1 MYKSTFRNFFCYRHM
16 TEKLNGTSGHP
27 HAAPKVDTTGIKV
40 SLKNTFINVDDGT
53 HTDLSMPDLLRA
65 QTTPAVFN
73 ALQALYKS
81 KSDDQNEIPAWKHQ
95 MDTLHEGSS
104 NPGSSEPE
112 DAPPPAFDAEEVLRQ
127 ISELT
132 ETLSAM
138 NYGAT
143 ASSSEE
149 HGSLSPSARRQ
160 VMESPDP
167 LVSTTVMLRN
177 IPNKYTSEMLL
188 DQFTEFGFMTSEI
201 DFFYLPIDFR
211 NKCNVGYAF
220 VNFQSHDRAVS
231 FMERFENYHLPATNS
246 HKVCTVCWARVQGR
260 DANISHYRDSP
271 ILPEYRP
278 MLFSRS
284 GQREPF
290 PEPSDP
296 SIVEAISKSNKE
308 AVRASIAT
316 KGPDENKIFVGGL
329 DKSIGGDDLVA
340 YFSKYGTVKD
350 AAVVIDRTSGK
361 SRGFGFCLFEK
372 YVPRNILSQ
381 RHIIHGTEV
390 AVKLYD
396 QPHHSSPPGSRNL
409 HRTRLS

>member
-1 MYKSTFRNFFCYRHM
+1 M
-16 TEKLNGTSGHP
+16 TEKLSDTDGHTQS
-27 HAAPKVDTTGIKV
+27 APKVDTTAIKV

-53 HTDLSMPDLLRA
+53 HADLSMPDLLRA

-73 ALQALYKS
+73 ALQALYKNNS
-81 KSDDQNEIPAWKHQ
+81 NDSVDIPSWKHG

-104 NPGSSEPE
+104 NPGTSEPE

-143 ASSSEE
+143 GSSEQ
-149 HGSLSPSARRQ
+149 GSVSPATRHKGLD
-160 VMESPDP
+160 SPDP
-167 LVSTTVMLRN
+167 HVSTTVMLRN
-177 IPNKYTSEMLL
+177 IPNKYTAEMLL
-188 DQFTEFGFMTSEI
+188 DQFRDFGFMTREV

-220 VNFQSHDRAVS
+220 VNFVSHDRAVD
-231 FMERFENYHLPATNS
+231 FMEKFESYHLPATNS

-260 DANISHYRDSP
+260 DSNVEHYRDSP

-278 MLFSRS
+278 WLFSSAGDR
-284 GQREPF
+284 QPF
-290 PEPSDP
+290 PQPSDP
-296 SIVEAISKSNKE
+296 SIIAAITKSNKE

-329 DKSIGGDDLVA
+329 DKSVGGDDLVA
-340 YFSKYGTVKD
+340 YFSKFGIVRD

-361 SRGFGFCLFEK
+361 SRGFGFCLFDK
-372 YVPRNILSQ
+372 FVPRGILNQ
-381 RHIIHGTEV
+381 RHFINGSEI

-396 QPHHSSPPGSRNL
+396 QPAQRQS
-409 HRTRLS
+409 

>member
-1 MYKSTFRNFFCYRHM
+1 M
-16 TEKLNGTSGHP
+16 TEKLSGTDGHA
-27 HAAPKVDTTGIKV
+27 HSAPIVDTTGIKV

-53 HTDLSMPDLLRA
+53 HADLSMPDLLRA

-81 KSDDQNEIPAWKHQ
+81 KSDDQMDIPSWKHG

-143 ASSSEE
+143 GSSEP
-149 HGSLSPSARRQ
+149 GSVSPATRRQ
-160 VMESPDP
+160 GLESPDP

-188 DQFTEFGFMTSEI
+188 DQFRDFGFMPYEI

-220 VNFQSHDRAVS
+220 VNFVSHDRAVK
-231 FMERFENYHLPATNS
+231 FMEKFENYQLPATNS

-260 DANISHYRDSP
+260 DPNILHYRDSP

-278 MLFSRS
+278 WLFSPS
-284 GQREPF
+284 GDRQPF

-296 SIVEAISKSNKE
+296 SIIAAITKSNKE

-329 DKSIGGDDLVA
+329 DKSVGGDDLVA
-340 YFSKYGTVKD
+340 YFSKFGSVRD

-361 SRGFGFCLFEK
+361 SRGFGFCLFDK
-372 YVPRNILSQ
+372 FVPRGILNQ
-381 RHIIHGTEV
+381 RHVINGTEI

-396 QPHHSSPPGSRNL
+396 QPTHRHS
-409 HRTRLS
+409 